1 MHTDNTTDVLSGK
14 VRILERKILSLEK
27 ALQPARRKIAILNVW
42 LGALSLVAVVL
53 WTKIFWHL

>member
-1 MHTDNTTDVLSGK
+1 MQADNTTDELFSR

-27 ALQPARRKIAILNVW
+27 ALQPARSKIAISIVW

-53 WTKIFWHL
+53 LGKVIWHL

>member
-1 MHTDNTTDVLSGK
+1 MQADNTTDELFSR

-27 ALQPARRKIAILNVW
+27 ALQPTRRKIVILIVW

-53 WTKIFWHL
+53 FAKVIWHL

>member
-1 MHTDNTTDVLSGK
+1 MHTDSTTDVLSGK

-27 ALQPARRKIAILNVW
+27 ALQPAKRKILNLNVW

-53 WTKIFWHL
+53 WTKIFWHP

>member
-27 ALQPARRKIAILNVW
+27 ALQPARRKIVILNVW